1 MFVDCKTLAKQS
13 KSFILFLSGL
23 HQLRKL
29 GGQPAAADGR
39 AERDELSH
47 LSSAQAKSGSS

>member
-1 MFVDCKTLAKQS
+1 MFVDCKTLTKQS
-13 KSFILFLSGL
+13 QIFILFLSGL
-23 HQLRKL
+23 HQLRQP

-47 LSSAQAKSGSS
+47 LSSAQTKSGSS